1 MNCIIKYRKYLFVFL
16 LSFVMFFG
24 LFLCGVVY
32 SKSTLIFFVFWWLIS
47 FVFINF
53 VIFHLSTKIRKERK
67 AFFKK
72 KKEFSF
78 KIKTCLDK
86 MTDHYNIIEINKISF
101 GIYHDL
107 SNILT
112 AFNLSLGQ
120 LKAKIIDQKN
130 ELDNSENV
138 HRDLVDISTK
148 AFSLVSFLRDQ
159 YKQKMR
165 LDNFKISEE
174 IKNCLMLFNF
184 YFTKYSIK
192 IKLILEDNLFLFSN
206 KVKFSQLIINLISNS
221 IDSLKQKKI
230 GSSRKINIKL
240 FKNNDFI
247 YLIFK
252 DNGIGIDL
260 KDLSS
265 IFDPFFSSK
274 TNKDNNINCGLG
286 LFSCKRIVERD
297 FSGRIKVKSDLG
309 RGAKFII
316 RIPLNSV

>member
-1 MNCIIKYRKYLFVFL
+1 
-16 LSFVMFFG
+16 
-24 LFLCGVVY
+24 
-32 SKSTLIFFVFWWLIS
+32 
-47 FVFINF
+47 
-53 VIFHLSTKIRKERK
+53 
-67 AFFKK
+67 
-72 KKEFSF
+72 
-78 KIKTCLDK
+78 
-86 MTDHYNIIEINKISF
+86 
-101 GIYHDL
+101 
-107 SNILT
+107 
-112 AFNLSLGQ
+112 
-120 LKAKIIDQKN
+120 
-130 ELDNSENV
+130 
-138 HRDLVDISTK
+138 
-148 AFSLVSFLRDQ
+148 LVSFLRDQ

-192 IKLILEDNLFLFSN
+192 IKLILEDNLFLFSS

-274 TNKDNNINCGLG
+274 TNKDNNTNCGLG

-316 RIPLNSV
+316 RIPVNSA